1 MVTLFPYD
9 AAACPSLGLAGLRVL
24 ALVAGVMG
32 TTVCVALAVD
42 PKASQY
48 CEGAPQRSEKKDHAG
63 AAVQLKDARLGINRT
78 PLA

>member
-1 MVTLFPYD
+1 M
-9 AAACPSLGLAGLRVL
+9 
-24 ALVAGVMG
+24 MG
-32 TTVCVALAVD
+32 ATVCVALAVD

-48 CEGAPQRSEKKDHAG
+48 CEGAPQRSDKKDHAG